1 MDNCEHLVDA
11 IAELVAGLLAAAPD
25 VRVLATS
32 RQPLALE
39 GEHLLT
45 VPPLSVPSPE
55 DVASGP
61 IGHVEA
67 VALLV
72 DRASAVDRGFQVD
85 RTNAELIARLCR
97 RLDGVP
103 LAIELAAARL
113 RVLSLSQLV
122 ERLDDRFALLT
133 SGPRAAELRHQTL
146 RGLIDWSYELCS
158 PDEQAVWARMSVFE
172 GGADV
177 DAVEAVCADPGI
189 AVFDALA
196 GLVDKSVLVPGEVAG
211 RVRYRMLETIRSYGR
226 ERLADRGE
234 TGELAGRHRDYYV
247 SFARTTE
254 QSSFSPRQRD
264 RFART
269 AAELPNLRVAH
280 EACLATPETSP
291 GAAVISS
298 SLYWHWV
305 GDGALDEGIRWADRT
320 IAGSAGSSPES
331 IRAVLRAAW
340 LSLMTQHFENAR
352 PYAERAF
359 ELAAAEG
366 SEAGQIHARSAKAII
381 AFLDG
386 DIDGA
391 MSLDR
396 GNLSPG
402 FSSSQFGAEISVGTL
417 MRSSILRAL
426 TGRAAEALVDL
437 DEALDICRTYDEEY
451 WRGLLLCLR
460 GARLADLGRHQEAL
474 VSVHESLRL
483 AVGFNAFTVA
493 NALEVAAQVTA
504 HFGDA
509 TKSAVAL
516 GALSGIWPSM
526 GSSPLG
532 EDPSKRGTAE
542 HQARDV
548 LGDAVYASAYDRGR
562 SMPVEEV
569 VSFVLG
575 ETSASA
581 SAPELAGGSS
591 APELSR
597 RELEVAELIARGL
610 SNKEISETLVI
621 SPRTAEGHVARLLDK
636 LGFTSRA
643 RVAAWVAEQRALDNT
658 PSLVAQP
665 PGVLP

>member
-1 MDNCEHLVDA
+1 MK
-11 IAELVAGLLAAAPD
+11 P
-25 VRVLATS
+25 
-32 RQPLALE
+32 
-39 GEHLLT
+39 
-45 VPPLSVPSPE
+45 
-55 DVASGP
+55 AS
-61 IGHVEA
+61 
-67 VALLV
+67 
-72 DRASAVDRGFQVD
+72 
-85 RTNAELIARLCR
+85 R
-97 RLDGVP
+97 RL
-103 LAIELAAARL
+103 
-113 RVLSLSQLV
+113 
-122 ERLDDRFALLT
+122 T
-133 SGPRAAELRHQTL
+133 
-146 RGLIDWSYELCS
+146 
-158 PDEQAVWARMSVFE
+158 
-172 GGADV
+172 
-177 DAVEAVCADPGI
+177 
-189 AVFDALA
+189 
-196 GLVDKSVLVPGEVAG
+196 
-211 RVRYRMLETIRSYGR
+211 
-226 ERLADRGE
+226 
-234 TGELAGRHRDYYV
+234 
-247 SFARTTE
+247 
-254 QSSFSPRQRD
+254 
-264 RFART
+264 
-269 AAELPNLRVAH
+269 
-280 EACLATPETSP
+280 TSP

-340 LSLMTQHFENAR
+340 LSLMTQHFEHARRLRRNA
-352 PYAERAF
+352 PSSW
-359 ELAAAEG
+359 LLAEG

-402 FSSSQFGAEISVGTL
+402 SPPASSAR
-417 MRSSILRAL
+417 RSRWALSCVPPSCGRL
-426 TGRAAEALVDL
+426 TGR
-437 DEALDICRTYDEEY
+437 RG
-451 WRGLLLCLR
+451 RGLGRPRRSSRHLQGLRRGVLAQGFFCGLR

-542 HQARDV
+542 RQARDV
-548 LGDAVYASAYDRGR
+548 LGDGRLRVGVRARPEHARGGGR
-562 SMPVEEV
+562 LLRPRRD
-569 VSFVLG
+569 LG
-575 ETSASA
+575 AA
-581 SAPELAGGSS
+581 SAPERRVGSS

-597 RELEVAELIARGL
+597 RELEVAELVARGL

-643 RVAAWVAEQRALDNT
+643 RVAAWVAERRAGGQLT
-658 PSLVAQP
+658 RRRPVARVWP
-665 PGVLP
+665 AAVTSGRPGRADHLRRAAQGARRGPADAAGRARW